1 MADEATLD
9 TLAANQQTII
19 TALGALTTIGT
30 KLDTLNTSL
39 GTVNTSVGKVE
50 TAVGALKTELTAQM
64 DATNKNMSYLGSG
77 AAVDTGVDNDRV
89 FVVSPWPPEADADA
103 DADVDDSTD

>member
-9 TLAANQQTII
+9 TLAANQQTMI
-19 TALGALTTIGT
+19 TALGTLNTTLG
-30 KLDTLNTSL
+30 TLNTSI
-39 GTVNTSVGKVE
+39 GKVE

-89 FVVSPWPPEADADA
+89 FVVSPWPPEADDDDDDADA
-103 DADVDDSTD
+103 DADDATD

>member
-30 KLDTLNTSL
+30 KLDTLNTS
-39 GTVNTSVGKVE
+39 VGKVE

-64 DATNKNMSYLGSG
+64 NATNKNMSYLGSG
-77 AAVDTGVDNDRV
+77 TAVDTGVDNNRV
-89 FVVSPWPPEADADA
+89 FVVSPWPPETETEGENEETN
-103 DADVDDSTD
+103 DSTD

>member
-30 KLDTLNTSL
+30 KLDTLNTS
-39 GTVNTSVGKVE
+39 VGKVE

-77 AAVDTGVDNDRV
+77 GVVNTGVSHLESWP
-89 FVVSPWPPEADADA
+89 VVAPWPPEAETEGEDEEES
-103 DADVDDSTD
+103 DSTD